1 MIALT
6 LLAAGVARNC
16 FHYRLVDKLSAERV
30 IHTSIFFLLLVGLT
44 VLSAWISYTYLHY
57 NFILVF
63 AGVML
68 SWGVI
73 LLALYLIFKKLGWE
87 WWS

>member
-1 MIALT
+1 LT
-6 LLAAGVARNC
+6 ENLLTTQEQS
-16 FHYRLVDKLSAERV
+16 HYNLVDKLTAERV
-30 IHTSIFFLLLVGLT
+30 IHASIFFLLLVGLT
-44 VLSAWISYTYLHY
+44 VLSAWISYIYLKY

-63 AGVML
+63 AAIMF

-73 LLALYLIFKKLGWE
+73 LLALYLSFKKLGWE

>member
-1 MIALT
+1 LT
-6 LLAAGVARNC
+6 
-16 FHYRLVDKLSAERV
+16 AERV
-30 IHTSIFFLLLVGLT
+30 IHASIFILLLVGLT
-44 VLSAWISYTYLHY
+44 VLSAWISYIYLQH

-63 AGVML
+63 AGIML

-73 LLALYLIFKKLGWE
+73 LLAMYLAFKKLGWN